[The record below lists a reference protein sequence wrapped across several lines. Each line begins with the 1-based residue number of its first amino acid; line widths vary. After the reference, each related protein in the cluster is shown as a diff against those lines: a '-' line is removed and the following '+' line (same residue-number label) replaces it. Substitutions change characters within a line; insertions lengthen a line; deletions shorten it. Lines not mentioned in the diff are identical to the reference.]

1 MIENILTDL
10 RDLLS
15 VDSTTGFSG
24 PLDQLLLDKCR
35 ARVFSPW
42 RLNKGGVR
50 VDLGGEGRPLFI
62 TAHGDDIGLMVRR
75 ILPDGTLEVYNVG
88 GNPPFQTIHENVR
101 VYTRKGRV
109 LTGTVRRRSSSI
121 HIIPQADR
129 NEPLD
134 YAKNVCVTLDE
145 PVYTKADTEAL
156 GVEIGNM
163 IALDPRYVET
173 EGGYIKSRF
182 LDDKA
187 SCAAVLAMMRAVSE
201 GSVKLGRKVYVFFG
215 QQEEIGMSG
224 ACAIP
229 EDVVDYL
236 AVDIGCVSPDTA
248 SDEHRVTVV
257 AQDTSSPYNGAFV
270 KELADLCEAKGIPFC
285 LDLMVPHY
293 GSDADVA
300 MRAGFDARHGLV
312 GPGVLETHGY
322 ERTHRDAL
330 LNTARL
336 LCALVEG

>member
-1 MIENILTDL
+1 MIEALLNDL
-10 RDLLS
+10 RDLLA

-24 PLDQLLLDKCR
+24 PLDEVLMDKCR
-35 ARVFSPW
+35 AMGFAPR

-75 ILPDGTLEVYNVG
+75 ILPDGTLEVYQVG
-88 GNPPFQTIHENVR
+88 GYPPFQTLHENVR
-101 VYTRKGRV
+101 VYTRRGRV
-109 LTGTVRRRSSSI
+109 LTGTVRLRSPSL
-121 HIIPQADR
+121 HIVPLADR
-129 NEPLD
+129 DQPLE
-134 YAKNVCVTLDE
+134 YRKNVCVTLDE
-145 PVYTKADTEAL
+145 PVYTRADTEAL
-156 GVEIGNM
+156 GVEPGNM
-163 IALDPRYVET
+163 VALDPRLAET
-173 EGGYIKSRF
+173 ENGYIKSRF
-182 LDDKA
+182 LDDKS

-229 EDVVDYL
+229 ADVVDYL

>member
-1 MIENILTDL
+1 MIETLIRDL

-24 PLDQLLLDKCR
+24 PLDALLMDKCR
-35 ARVFSPW
+35 DMGFAPW

-88 GNPPFQTIHENVR
+88 GNPPFQTLHENVR
-101 VYTRKGRV
+101 VYTRRGRV
-109 LTGTVRRRSSSI
+109 LTGTVRLRSPSL
-121 HIIPQADR
+121 HIVPLADR
-129 NEPLD
+129 NVPLE

-145 PVYTKADTEAL
+145 AVYTKADTEAL
-156 GVEIGNM
+156 GVEPGNAV
-163 IALDPRYVET
+163 ALDPHLVET

-182 LDDKA
+182 LDDKS
-187 SCAAVLAMMRAVSE
+187 SCAAVLAMMRAVALGE
-201 GSVKLGRKVYVFFG
+201 VKLNRKVYVFFG
-215 QQEEIGMSG
+215 QQEEIGFSG

-229 EDVVDYL
+229 ADTVDYL
-236 AVDIGCVSPDTA
+236 AVDIGCVSPDTC
-248 SDEHRVTVV
+248 SDEHKVTVT
-257 AQDTSSPYNGAFV
+257 AQDAASPYNGDFV
-270 KELADLCEAKGIPFC
+270 KELADLCEKRNIPFVI
-285 LDLMVPHY
+285 DLMVPHY
-293 GSDADVA
+293 GSDANVA
-300 MRAGFDARHGLV
+300 MRAGLDARHGLI

-336 LCALVEG
+336 LCAVIEE